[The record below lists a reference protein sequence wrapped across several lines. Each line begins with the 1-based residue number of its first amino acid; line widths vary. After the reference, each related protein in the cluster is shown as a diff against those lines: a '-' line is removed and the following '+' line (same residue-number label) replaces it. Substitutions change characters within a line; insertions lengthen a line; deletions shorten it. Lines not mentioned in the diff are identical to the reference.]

1 MICRVLTEDTRDREL
16 DMISF
21 VRTHKKYLVKLLGV
35 SCKEITRKKL
45 HALLQ

>member
-35 SCKEITRKKL
+35 SYKEITRKKL